1 MIELDDSAEEDLL
14 KSNGHS
20 EAESKSLTDDYIE
33 LDKKEEDKLLQ
44 IDSDLVESS
53 DDRIVADDLKIENK
67 LLELDNENSNHSVTS
82 VKSDRS
88 VQSVKS
94 VASGKSAKSDHSVHS
109 VTSQASGKS
118 AKSDHSVHSVTSQA
132 SGKSAKSDDST
143 HSKTSIHST
152 KSSAHQ
158 SVKSDIIEDHNN
170 SSNHSVKSDISD
182 NCAAK
187 SFNSIHNENSGTI
200 ITQKTTLQIQKD
212 CSNDSHKSDIDN
224 KFIESDCNKTE
235 KLENKVGS
243 DLGSIKSN
251 EKSPLSAENKD
262 PKQSILKT
270 LEDSSETSEDAKSSA
285 ISSCDNKCDKME
297 VDLKEEKKELSLPE
311 KCSSKCTIDI
321 NNSDN
326 CSIKSDVCD
335 SDPQTKKSQISHSI
349 KEDVENERIKN
360 TNSDRKRAADDD
372 DSLSS
377 LPKRSRLDDVI
388 GKLGSQIGIPLD
400 KVRTMDELSD
410 TDATDASHLDSEMTE
425 SKSEETSSDTD
436 VDEDEDEDVVKMKS
450 SVKSPK
456 KARRVSQKVI

>member
-82 VKSDRS
+82 VKSDHS

-94 VASGKSAKSDHSVHS
+94 VASGKSAKSNHSVHS
-109 VTSQASGKS
+109 VK
-118 AKSDHSVHSVTSQA
+118 SQA
-132 SGKSAKSDDST
+132 SGKSAKSDDSA

-187 SFNSIHNENSGTI
+187 SFTSIHNENSGTI

-235 KLENKVGS
+235 KLEIKVGS

-251 EKSPLSAENKD
+251 EKKPLSAENKD

-297 VDLKEEKKELSLPE
+297 VDSKEEKKELSLPE

-335 SDPQTKKSQISHSI
+335 SDPRTKKSQISHSI